1 MFLSDDACANV
12 PVLLDA
18 HFPPKVRALWNA
30 GLAGR
35 LVCEAV
41 QCLNRRCVSV
51 SVPVSVSVSLMFSGT
66 APAASPPR
74 QTLDVLRELV
84 RLFYQGF

>member
-1 MFLSDDACANV
+1 MFLSDDACASV

-41 QCLNRRCVSV
+41 QCLNRRCVCV
-51 SVPVSVSVSLMFSGT
+51 SVPVSVSVSLLFSGM
-66 APAASPPR
+66 PP
-74 QTLDVLRELV
+74 QHLDIT
-84 RLFYQGF
+84 YIYIPTYTYIQA

>member
-12 PVLLDA
+12 PLLLDA

-41 QCLNRRCVSV
+41 QCLNRRCVCV
-51 SVPVSVSVSLMFSGT
+51 SVPVSVSVSLLFSGM
-66 APAASPPR
+66 PP
-74 QTLDVLRELV
+74 QHLDITYIYIYLHIHIYRW
-84 RLFYQGF
+84 

>member
-1 MFLSDDACANV
+1 MFLSDDACASV

-41 QCLNRRCVSV
+41 QCLNRRCVCV
-51 SVPVSVSVSLMFSGT
+51 SVPVSVSVSLLFSGT
-66 APAASPPR
+66 APAASIYTIYKYTYIYIYTGLTR
-74 QTLDVLRELV
+74 
-84 RLFYQGF
+84 